1 METLLI
7 LTYSSVCW
15 LIFKIFKI
23 PVNKWSLTTVVLGG
37 VLMMATILAGMAYY
51 HPASVTARSYFIT
64 TPIVSNVRGK
74 VIEVNVTPNEQLQK
88 GDILCKI
95 DPVPFQA
102 QVDNITSQLDF
113 AQKRLEES
121 KTLAAASAGSIYDVE
136 SFEKEV
142 KSLEAQLIAAQFN
155 LDSTVITAPTSGFV
169 THLRLKPGMM
179 AVPLPLAP
187 IMTFVN
193 TDEPIFVA
201 GFGQQPMQNI
211 KQGNHAEVIF
221 PGIPGRIFQAHVK
234 NILGA
239 LAEGQLSPSLAM
251 VNVNAH
257 IPEGL
262 IPVFIEFDDDMSEF
276 FLPMGSVGTVAVY
289 SEKWH
294 HVTIIRKM
302 LMRMKSWQN
311 FAKFH

>member
-37 VLMMATILAGMAYY
+37 VVMMATILAGMAYY

-95 DPVPFQA
+95 DPLPFQA
-102 QVDNITSQLDF
+102 QVDNITAQLDF
-113 AQKRLEES
+113 AKKRLEES

-155 LDSTVITAPTSGFV
+155 LGLNGHYRPN
-169 THLRLKPGMM
+169 LRFCNP
-179 AVPLPLAP
+179 P
-187 IMTFVN
+187 
-193 TDEPIFVA
+193 
-201 GFGQQPMQNI
+201 
-211 KQGNHAEVIF
+211 
-221 PGIPGRIFQAHVK
+221 
-234 NILGA
+234 
-239 LAEGQLSPSLAM
+239 PS
-251 VNVNAH
+251 
-257 IPEGL
+257 
-262 IPVFIEFDDDMSEF
+262 
-276 FLPMGSVGTVAVY
+276 
-289 SEKWH
+289 
-294 HVTIIRKM
+294 
-302 LMRMKSWQN
+302 
-311 FAKFH
+311 